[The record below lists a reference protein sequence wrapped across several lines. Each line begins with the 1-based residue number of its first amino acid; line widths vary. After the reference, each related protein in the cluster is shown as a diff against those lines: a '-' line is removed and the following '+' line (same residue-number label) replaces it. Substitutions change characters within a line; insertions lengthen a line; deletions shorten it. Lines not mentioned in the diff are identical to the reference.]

1 DLFLDT
7 HPYNAHTTAIDAL
20 KAGVPVITYLGQAF
34 PGRVAASLLNAV
46 GLPELVATSLQQ
58 YEDLAILLALSPNT
72 FFEIK
77 NKLTRNSGIEPLF
90 NHSQFRKN
98 LESIYTDMYTHDL
111 TDGNND

>member
-1 DLFLDT
+1 MPIQKQPMACNF
-7 HPYNAHTTAIDAL
+7 
-20 KAGVPVITYLGQAF
+20 F
-34 PGRVAASLLNAV
+34 
-46 GLPELVATSLQQ
+46 
-58 YEDLAILLALSPNT
+58 ALSNT

-98 LESIYTDMYTHDL
+98 LESIYTDMYTHYL